1 MQQSATLNWGFWAVL
16 AAAFLW
22 GTTGVAASYAPTVS
36 PLAVGAVA
44 MGGSGVLRV
53 LLARKNIVLNWP
65 LMHQQWRLLLLG
77 GLAISIFPLSFY
89 SSMHFAGITIGTVM
103 SIGTAPLFTALL
115 ERLFDK
121 KPLSMRWFVSFVLG
135 VSGVLLLSLGESHGT
150 VSANAQDENLRLLG
164 IALGALAGLTYSLY
178 SWLGKKLMNKG
189 LDGQASM
196 GMIFGVAAV
205 FLLPTLYFS
214 GDNILN
220 NHINIVVLVYMVL
233 VPMLLGHML
242 FGYGLKFIPASQAIT
257 LTLFEPVVAALFAV
271 LLVGE
276 MLAVT
281 GWIGMGLIFACL
293 ALLSKSG
300 D

>member
-189 LDGQASM
+189 LDGQAAM

-293 ALLSKSG
+293 ALLSKPS